1 VVEAEEAYRIGLLN
15 HLVPCA
21 QLRDKTLEL
30 AAMIASNRRE
40 AAMGVRAL
48 LFQHMGRNLE
58 EQWAAERDYTT
69 RVVRGA
75 RAEEASPS
83 SSPAGAAPAA
93 GGSLTPHRKVQR
105 LGYHP
110 PGAPPE

>member
-1 VVEAEEAYRIGLLN
+1 MVEAEEAYRIGLLN

-21 QLRDKTLEL
+21 QLRNKTLDL
-30 AAMIASNRRE
+30 AAMIASHRRE
-40 AAMGVRAL
+40 AVMGVKAL
-48 LFQHMGRNLE
+48 LLQHMGRDLSSGTRRK
-58 EQWAAERDYTT
+58 RDYTT

-93 GGSLTPHRKVQR
+93 GGSLTPHRKVPR

-110 PGAPPE
+110 LGTPPE